1 MERKNHYPIAALNA
15 AWPEALKTYR
25 IERMQTECDAYG
37 CLLLNARAAD
47 QFNFVSRVSV
57 TFDAA
62 LTKVTDYHCSCRRF
76 RENGE
81 VCAHC
86 AALTAHYFTTEYV
99 TTETVEPAVP
109 VLSVHE
115 AQPMSC
121 ESENTASQELS
132 ASEAIT
138 ESEGA
143 APDAIPMPEQ
153 TEISEEIIQ
162 PEQTEFCGEPQTM
175 QILFGTDLAAGEPLY
190 WQPNDTEQVIHTNTG
205 IIGTMGTGKTQF
217 TKSLI
222 TQLYRSQ
229 DRNYDGARLG
239 MLIFDYK
246 GDYNENAKEF
256 VNAVDAKI
264 LKPYRIPYNPFALN
278 RTVNFTPL
286 LPVHTANRFK
296 DTLTKIY
303 HLGHKQQQILL
314 ECILSAY
321 ERQGIDKANPATWN
335 RPAPTFEQVYQVFEQ
350 ETEGKTPDSL
360 TAAMAKLQQFCIF
373 EAEPARTCSLFQ
385 LLKGVVVVDLCGY
398 TRDIQ
403 NLIVAITLD
412 QFHAQMLSSGSSA
425 TDGRYRQLRKFILV
439 DEADHFMGEDFD
451 SLRNILKEGREFGV
465 GMILSTQ
472 SLRHFIGD
480 EDDYSSYIRTWV
492 VHHVNDLKQREV
504 ERMMRMEA
512 KSPEVEAVCS
522 AIKELKK
529 HESVVRFSGQAP
541 VTIKDKPFWELYQEI
556 SEK

>member
-1 MERKNHYPIAALNA
+1 MERKNHDPIAALNT
-15 AWPEALKTYR
+15 AWPEVLKTYR
-25 IERMQTECDAYG
+25 IERMQTEYDANG
-37 CLLLNARAAD
+37 CLLLSAKAAD
-47 QFNFVSRVSV
+47 QFNYVSRAAI
-57 TFDAA
+57 TLDASQ
-62 LTKVTDYHCSCRRF
+62 TIVTDYHCSCRKF

-81 VCAHC
+81 ICAHC
-86 AALTAHYFTTEYV
+86 AALAAHYLTIEGTVTEMAESAV
-99 TTETVEPAVP
+99 PAICVSESQETPAQETVPSEETTVQEALPA
-109 VLSVHE
+109 
-115 AQPMSC
+115 
-121 ESENTASQELS
+121 
-132 ASEAIT
+132 T
-138 ESEGA
+138 EEIET
-143 APDAIPMPEQ
+143 PEVTAIPETTVIPEEMQ
-153 TEISEEIIQ
+153 Q
-162 PEQTEFCGEPQTM
+162 PEESAFCGEPQTM
-175 QILFGTDLAAGEPLY
+175 QILFGTDLESGEPLY

-222 TQLYRSQ
+222 TQLYREQ
-229 DRNYDGARLG
+229 PRNYDGAGLG

-256 VNAVDAKI
+256 VKAVNAKI

-278 RTVNFTPL
+278 RIANFTPL

-314 ECILSAY
+314 ECVLSAY

-360 TAAMAKLQQFCIF
+360 TAAMAKLHQFCIF

-385 LLKGVVVVDLCGY
+385 LLQGVVVVDLCGY

-412 QFHAQMLSSGSSA
+412 QFHAQMLASGSSA
-425 TDGRYRQLRKFILV
+425 TDGHYRQLKKFILV
-439 DEADHFMGEDFD
+439 DEADHFMSEDFD

-512 KSPEVEAVCS
+512 KSPEVEEVCS

-529 HESVVRFSGQAP
+529 HESVVRFSSQAP